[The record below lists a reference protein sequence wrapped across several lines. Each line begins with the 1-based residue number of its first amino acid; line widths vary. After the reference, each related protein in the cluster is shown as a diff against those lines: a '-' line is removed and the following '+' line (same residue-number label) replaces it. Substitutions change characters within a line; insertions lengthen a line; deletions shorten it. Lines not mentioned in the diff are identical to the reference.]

1 MSIAD
6 RNPEYLTD
14 RQIRRMSAED
24 VVALSY
30 SDRVALGELQQ
41 DLHAVYTDSA
51 RSASTKDRA
60 LSLIMASLQYI
71 IDSKVNPKG
80 RRTSPDMQAEVL
92 SQAMERV
99 VTYLPRWDASTGA
112 TLSTYLGHHIGFA
125 PSDARRELS
134 RGADKDMAFL
144 EDEDGITL
152 EPVDTRQDV
161 SGAAMYLNSL
171 VAEENLLQVAEA
183 TGVKVAAV
191 AASPIAHWFVL
202 GGASSAGQETAA
214 GALSEESLVVA
225 ASFADIA

>member
-6 RNPEYLTD
+6 RSPEYLTD
-14 RQIRRMSAED
+14 RQIRRMRVED
-24 VVALSY
+24 VVALSH

-41 DLHAVYTDSA
+41 DLHAVYTDGA

-60 LSLIMASLQYI
+60 MTLIVASLQYI
-71 IDSKVNPKG
+71 IDSKANPEG

-92 SQAMERV
+92 SQAMDRI

-112 TLSTYLGHHIGFA
+112 TLSTYLGHHLGFIA
-125 PSDARRELS
+125 SDARRELS
-134 RGADKDMAFL
+134 RGTDKDVAFL
-144 EDEDGITL
+144 EDEDGATL

-161 SGAAMYLNSL
+161 SGAAMYLSSL

-183 TGVKVAAV
+183 TGVKVTAV

-214 GALSEESLVVA
+214 GALSEESLIVA